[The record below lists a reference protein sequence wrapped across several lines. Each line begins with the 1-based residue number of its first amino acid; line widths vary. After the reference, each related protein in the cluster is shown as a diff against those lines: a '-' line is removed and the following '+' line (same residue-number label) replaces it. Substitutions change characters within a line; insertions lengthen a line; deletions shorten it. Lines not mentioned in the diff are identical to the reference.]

1 MDVVYRVLVVDDE
14 ESQRL
19 MIIRSLEGDGHQV
32 VMVHNGKQALRSLAR
47 QDFDL
52 IITGIVMPEMDGI
65 ELLRALRHRQA
76 KPRVIVIAGDQIGSV
91 SYLSIARILGA
102 DATLS
107 KPVLPSALKKEIERV
122 MGAI

>member
-1 MDVVYRVLVVDDE
+1 MDVVYRVLVVDEE
-14 ESQRL
+14 ESLRL
-19 MIIRSLEGDGHQV
+19 TIIRSLEGDGHQV
-32 VMVHNGKQALRSLAR
+32 VMAQNGKEALRSLAR

-65 ELLRALRHRQA
+65 ELLRALRRRQA
-76 KPRVIVIAGDQIGSV
+76 KPRVIVIAGDQVGSV

-122 MGAI
+122 MGAT